1 VDCSNC
7 YGFLEVVQD
16 CFWEREI
23 NKMGKCTV
31 IDEFEGEYKGIPY
44 DGNIFWDTEEHISI
58 CKVYPIGI
66 GRYVLIQR
74 DSFKSAIW
82 ETERAIDQHIEDSK
96 KKDSKT
102 FILIRIGSE
111 TDYSVSEFYQDLEEE
126 NLWISCCDEG
136 SSMEEV
142 VDIPGIWNYED
153 ICYVAVE
160 TSEDMLNKPI
170 PEELKN
176 LPMEVLKNAQKFVA
190 KRVKEI
196 LKKGK

>member
-1 VDCSNC
+1 M
-7 YGFLEVVQD
+7 
-16 CFWEREI
+16 ERY
-23 NKMGKCTV
+23 TT

-44 DGNIFWDTEEHISI
+44 DGNILWDTEEHISI

-142 VDIPGIWNYED
+142 VDIPGVWNVGDEY
-153 ICYVAVE
+153 YVAVE
-160 TSEDMLNKPI
+160 ANKDLFNSPISEDI
-170 PEELKN
+170 KN
-176 LPMEVLKNAQKFVA
+176 LPIEVLKNAQKFVT

-196 LKKGK
+196 LKKTS